1 MHKKLGLLVAL
12 VLFMGLHGYG
22 QSYSTPFSGFGIGEK
37 VDFTLPHNLG
47 MANVG
52 ISNGD
57 IRYINIANPALLTN
71 NAVYTFSAGMVG
83 GNAKLSNGS
92 ITEKTGGANLSHLAM
107 SFPIIPNKW
116 TSAII
121 MKPYSFRSYNYTSE
135 GPVNGTT
142 TNSVEEVVGLGGL
155 NTITWANGVKIN
167 ENLSIGLKMNYFF
180 SSLTE
185 EVRLSL
191 NDPNVSNLYTIVGV
205 ERDAISGLALG
216 GGLGYSQAINKDVK
230 LNFGL
235 TYDLATD
242 LDDKKFETE
251 ERRFFDNGNAIDV
264 DTLFNE
270 TTGTMTLPAELGF
283 GVSLVD
289 ALKWSAGLDIRM
301 QDWSDYS
308 NFEDSNEGLDRGIK
322 IGIGGEYTPD
332 AGDINKF
339 LKRVTYRIG
348 FSYENT
354 PYVING
360 EDVKD
365 LGINFGWSVPISNIS
380 SIDMGFKYGTRGN
393 ISKVGLK
400 ENYFKFQ
407 LGLTFNDRLWFIKR
421 KFD

>member
-37 VDFTLPHNLG
+37 VPFTLPQNLG
-47 MANVG
+47 MADVG

-57 IRYINIANPALLTN
+57 IRYVNIANPALLTYN
-71 NAVYTFSAGMVG
+71 TIYTFSAGMVG

-92 ITEKTGGANLSHLAM
+92 ITEKTGSANLSHLAM

-121 MKPYSFRSYNYTSE
+121 MKPYSYRSYNYQNES
-135 GPVNGTT
+135 PVNNTT
-142 TNSVEEVVGLGGL
+142 TNGIEEVVGQGGL
-155 NTITWANGVKIN
+155 NTITWSNGVKIN
-167 ENLSIGLKMNYFF
+167 KNLSFGLKFNYFF

-191 NDPNVSNLYTIVGV
+191 NDPNVSNLYTNVGV
-205 ERDAISGLALG
+205 ERDAVSGLAFG
-216 GGLGYSQAINKDVK
+216 GGLAYGKSINKDVK

-235 TYDLATD
+235 TYDFATD
-242 LDDKKFETE
+242 LDDKKFESF
-251 ERRFFDNGNAIDV
+251 ERRFLNGGNALDFRILSD
-264 DTLFNE
+264 E
-270 TTGTMTLPAELGF
+270 IKGTMTLPAELGF

-289 ALKWSAGLDIRM
+289 ALKWSAGVDIRI

-308 NFEDSNEGLDRGIK
+308 NFENSNEGLDKGLK
-322 IGIGGEYTPD
+322 IGIGSEYTPD

-339 LKRVTYRIG
+339 FKRVTYRIG
-348 FSYENT
+348 FSYEDT

-421 KFD
+421 KFN